1 MTLPSALIQLSF
13 GDDFNQSLEDMIW
26 PNLHTLIL
34 GAEYNL
40 PLRNVQLPKTLET
53 LTFGNLFNQS
63 LAPRRKKKSK
73 KWRNCWRTHMS
84 WFLANRVC
92 WNLSQFFGGTLQYL
106 LISCRVL
113 AVFMFFHCNHIVKL
127 ASWLLWHVRFNSNS
141 KVDVT
146 FPESLQTL
154 TFGDDFDQSLT
165 GVQLPESL
173 RSLTFGGDF
182 NQRLLGTKSLCCK
195 GSALRTSE
203 PTKAS

>member
-1 MTLPSALIQLSF
+1 
-13 GDDFNQSLEDMIW
+13 
-26 PNLHTLIL
+26 
-34 GAEYNL
+34 
-40 PLRNVQLPKTLET
+40 
-53 LTFGNLFNQS
+53 
-63 LAPRRKKKSK
+63 
-73 KWRNCWRTHMS
+73 
-84 WFLANRVC
+84 
-92 WNLSQFFGGTLQYL
+92 
-106 LISCRVL
+106 
-113 AVFMFFHCNHIVKL
+113 MFFHCNQIVKL

-203 PTKAS
+203 ATKASQISKDTDTQLAFCRWRFPIDIIIIYCTLLKYPSLSHSIHLLLACFFWGGHAITPAGCRFLLSRQPWGFQMLWRIWPLESSSIRAWQRPHCPASCKG